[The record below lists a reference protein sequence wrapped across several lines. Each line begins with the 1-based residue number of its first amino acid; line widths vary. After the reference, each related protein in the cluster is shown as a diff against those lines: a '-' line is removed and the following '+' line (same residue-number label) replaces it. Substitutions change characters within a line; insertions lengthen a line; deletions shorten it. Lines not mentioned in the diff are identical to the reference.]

1 MHGLLDNAASFDL
14 LAPLLLEQLGPEPVE
29 ILSID
34 LAGHGLSS
42 HRGTEDHSRWRYV
55 DEADQVTTQMG
66 LFPESIGPYTLPIE
80 EQPQRLLK
88 FLAAKKTLST
98 KRDAFFPTIQAAV
111 RARTLGSKD
120 SVWPIREDVAAVFIP
135 RSLKP
140 TEQKD
145 EHTQTTQQGYSW
157 CWDRMIMISDV
168 MANSDLYTKA
178 FVSRVTCP
186 VLFILAIDGYAWKR
200 EKDGK
205 VMSWFTASSSVT
217 VRDVEGGHHVHIED
231 APMTARLIT
240 EWLLEQESSMKARL

>member
-1 MHGLLDNAASFDL
+1 MSFTPEERTFTLLNGLVIAARHWKNTTTRHPRDGRRILAMHGLLDNAASFDL
-14 LAPLLLEQLGPEPVE
+14 V
-29 ILSID
+29 
-34 LAGHGLSS
+34 
-42 HRGTEDHSRWRYV
+42 
-55 DEADQVTTQMG
+55 
-66 LFPESIGPYTLPIE
+66 GPYTLPIE

-231 APMTARLIT
+231 APTTARLIT